1 MTAFVSVD
9 WLNAHQTDPDT
20 VILYTRLANI
30 LTGEVE
36 PLSNNVIPGARLF
49 DFEQEF
55 SDKKSDLPH
64 TLPSSETFTQ
74 RAQEIGINQNSQI
87 VIYDTQG
94 LYSAPR
100 AWWMLKAMGHNK
112 VFILDGGLP
121 EWVRHGYDT
130 CSELTTGLP
139 LGDFVASLKP
149 GFFVAKEAIVENLAS
164 RKRLVLDAR
173 SHERFLGIAK
183 EPRDGLRS
191 GHIPHSV
198 SLPFTSL
205 IADGKLKSLECI
217 KDCFKAYE
225 SEFKGVITS
234 CGSGVTACILAL
246 AATEIGLKQV
256 SVYDGSWTEWG
267 SDSENPIETT
277 SL

>member
-1 MTAFVSVD
+1 MTQNNN
-9 WLNAHQTDPDT
+9 NAIQLKD
-20 VILYTRLANI
+20 
-30 LTGEVE
+30 
-36 PLSNNVIPGARLF
+36 
-49 DFEQEF
+49 
-55 SDKKSDLPH
+55 
-64 TLPSSETFTQ
+64 
-74 RAQEIGINQNSQI
+74 I
-87 VIYDTQG
+87 V
-94 LYSAPR
+94 
-100 AWWMLKAMGHNK
+100 
-112 VFILDGGLP
+112 ILDGARTAIGAFGGSLSGFTP
-121 EWVRHGYDT
+121 A
-130 CSELTTGLP
+130 ELGT
-139 LGDFVASLKP
+139 
-149 GFFVAKEAIVENLAS
+149 FVAKEAIVENLAS